1 MSDTDINPQEGAM
14 PEGATEEV
22 VSAPICATPVREVV
36 DRNPMVLPPLVRDA
50 STAPETANPAPVLLP
65 PTRPLHSKG
74 SDPKLSFKK
83 AGRDYCAPNIEVA
96 LLSGFLNDPCLAD
109 KYVDELTTEDFGD
122 HMNKEVFQAILYL
135 VNKGADTD
143 RETLE
148 AHLAD
153 TVAEFDAEW
162 QEHIDQIYGTSFNE
176 NGMCR
181 YIRKLKQTAEIRGA
195 NGYCVWTFNEPFYA
209 ELLKRNLPPTKCV
222 AAEWFQYKDGIWST
236 EDKNLVRAVA
246 VKSINQNQRAAK
258 RIADIVQYVEAEL
271 QVPKKMFTG
280 GYKICEG
287 RVYLNVA
294 NGVLVVAEDAPVV
307 MLPHSEEYHFTQKL
321 EAAFV
326 RDAPRTNFDRVL
338 QEALPDPEDR
348 LLLQRFAGYILW
360 PGCQH
365 EVALVCYGP
374 GGTSKSSVVG
384 CFREVLGDGLCVSA
398 GLEELCKNGSYSL
411 PTLKFKMLNL
421 GSELC
426 GTEITESANFKK
438 LVSGE
443 SINVRQIYGSP
454 EEMQST
460 CKLLFLSNE
469 MPKFR
474 SGTDAEM
481 RRLRILHFKNKP
493 VSIDIDL
500 KNKLK
505 LESSGI
511 LNWMVE
517 GLVQLIRE
525 HRIPNGGTS
534 AQELLQMFNKTN
546 DPVGAFL
553 ADQCLFGPSHR
564 VSKSDLF
571 EEFKEWS
578 EGMGAV
584 WDKMENHFFKTLR
597 KRYPE
602 LRDERPTLGGER
614 KHCIRGIKLKY
625 VTADGTRIP
634 KDAWE
639 KAHDTVT
646 RAKAK
651 SSRSGIAEE
660 SIEWARNTF
669 LHKPDGAEGQ
679 NEQLSQDKVNPSP
692 ASIVWVS

>member
-14 PEGATEEV
+14 PEGAMDEGIFTLID
-22 VSAPICATPVREVV
+22 AIPIREIV
-36 DRNPMVLPPLVRDA
+36 DRNPMVLPPLPRDA

-65 PTRPLHSKG
+65 PNRPLPFKD
-74 SDPKLSFKK
+74 SDPKLPFKK
-83 AGRDYCAPNIEVA
+83 AGRDYCALNIEVA

-109 KYVDELTTEDFGD
+109 KYVDELTTEDFSD
-122 HMNKEVFQAILYL
+122 YMNKEAFQAILYL
-135 VNKGADTD
+135 VNNGGDIG
-143 RETLE
+143 REPLE
-148 AHLAD
+148 AHLSN
-153 TVAEFDAEW
+153 TVAGFDAEW

-176 NGMCR
+176 INMCQ
-181 YIRKLKQTAEIRGA
+181 YIRKLKRAAEIRGA
-195 NGYCVWTFNEPFYA
+195 DGYCIWTFNEAFYA
-209 ELLKRNLPPTKCV
+209 GLLKRNLPPTKCV
-222 AAEWFQYKDGIWST
+222 ASEWFQYGEGVWST

-246 VKSINQNQRAAK
+246 VASINPNQRAAK
-258 RIADIVQYVEAEL
+258 RITDIVQYVEAEL
-271 QVPKKMFTG
+271 QVSKTTFTG

-307 MLPHSEEYHFTQKL
+307 RLPHGEAYHFTQKL

-326 RDAPRTNFDRVL
+326 RDAPRGTFDRVL
-338 QEALPDPEDR
+338 QEALPDPDDRR
-348 LLLQRFAGYILW
+348 LLQMFAGYILW
-360 PGCQH
+360 PGCEH
-365 EVALVCYGP
+365 EIALVCYGP
-374 GGTSKSSVVG
+374 GGTGKSTVVG
-384 CFREVLGDGLCVSA
+384 CLREVLGDGLCGSS
-398 GLEELCKNGSYSL
+398 GLEELCKSGSYSL

-443 SINVRQIYGSP
+443 WLNVRQIYGAP

-474 SGTDAEM
+474 LGTDAEM
-481 RRLRILHFKNKP
+481 RRLRILHFKQKP
-493 VSIDIDL
+493 ASIDIDL

-505 LESSGI
+505 QEASGI

-517 GLVQLIRE
+517 GLVQLLRE
-525 HRIPNGGTS
+525 KRIPDGGAS

-553 ADQCLFGPSHR
+553 ADQCLFGPAHR
-564 VSKSDLF
+564 IAKGDLF

-578 EGMGAV
+578 EGIGAV

-597 KRYPE
+597 KRHPE
-602 LRDERPTLGGER
+602 LKDERPTLGGER

-651 SSRSGIAEE
+651 SSRSGISEE

-679 NEQLSQDKVNPSP
+679 NEQLSQDTNG
-692 ASIVWVS
+692 